1 MSSQADERAEAL
13 RRLPP
18 VYATG
23 LRLRD
28 AGATAGQIADELG
41 IELESVGPLLTL
53 AEAKLAS
60 VLADP

>member
-1 MSSQADERAEAL
+1 MSPQADERAEAL

-18 VYATG
+18 AYATG

-28 AGATAGQIADELG
+28 AGGTAEQIAEALG
-41 IELESVGPLLTL
+41 IEPESVGPLLTL

-60 VLADP
+60 VLAGP